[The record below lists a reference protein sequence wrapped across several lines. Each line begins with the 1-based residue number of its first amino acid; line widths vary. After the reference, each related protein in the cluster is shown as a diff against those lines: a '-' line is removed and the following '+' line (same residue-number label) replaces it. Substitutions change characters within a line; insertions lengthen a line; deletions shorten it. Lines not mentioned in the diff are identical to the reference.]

1 VRYRA
6 KYAAWAAGACAFGVT
21 LTMSA
26 GATPAQ
32 ALLPVPLG
40 AGGWSPADGPVNQ
53 MPPQLI
59 VPDLIA
65 ATPMGVTQAQVE
77 RIRKLAGVRGVLP
90 VSGGEIKV
98 NGQAATVM
106 GAPLSALRAWTPPT
120 TAGDDSLWAQVGKGS
135 MIPSAQG
142 AKRLGLKAGKAYPV
156 AGMVA
161 TNVTATS
168 PALLAM
174 PGVDAVVDAERASQL
189 GLIKN
194 VAVLVNAPGADLD
207 KLAATIRSIL
217 GSSGHVVRLVSELV
231 PQNLPVDSKVG
242 NGTPTTYMQLFQ
254 ESAARYCPK
263 LSWTVLAAIGEIES
277 ADGQNMGPS
286 SAGALGPMQFMPST
300 WAIWGIDA
308 FGETGP
314 PNIMD
319 PLDAVPSAARMLCS
333 DGAALGGASLSRAI
347 FDYNHATWYV
357 TEVLDLA
364 AEYGHEYTG

>member
-1 VRYRA
+1 MLA
-6 KYAAWAAGACAFGVT
+6 MPAAPASAASEAP
-21 LTMSA
+21 A
-26 GATPAQ
+26 GIMPIG
-32 ALLPVPLG
+32 G
-40 AGGWSPADGPVNQ
+40 AGSWNPAGGPVNQ
-53 MPPQLI
+53 MPRQLI

-65 ATPMGVTQAQVE
+65 ALPSGVTPAQIAK
-77 RIRKLAGVRGVLP
+77 IRKLAGVRGVLA
-90 VSGGEIKV
+90 VSGGEIQV
-98 NGQAATVM
+98 NGKPATVM
-106 GAPLSALRAWTPPT
+106 GAPLSALRAWTPPA
-120 TAGDDSLWAQVGKGS
+120 TAGDDALWTQVAGGS

-142 AKRLGLKAGKAYPV
+142 AKRLGLQPGKPYQVNGATQVSVKA
-156 AGMVA
+156 
-161 TNVTATS
+161 TA

-174 PGVDAVVDAERASQL
+174 PGVDAIVDADRAAQL

-194 VAVLVNAPGADLD
+194 VAVLVNAPGVNLD
-207 KLAATIRSIL
+207 KLAATIRSLI
-217 GSSGHVVRLVSELV
+217 GSGGHVVRLVSERV
-231 PQNLPVDSKVG
+231 PGNLPVETKVG
-242 NGTPTTYMQLFQ
+242 TGVPATYMQLFQ
-254 ESAARYCPK
+254 ESAARYCPR

-319 PLDAVPSAARMLCS
+319 PLDAVPSAARMLCA
-333 DGAALGGASLSRAI
+333 DGAGLGGISLSRAI

-364 AEYGHEYTG
+364 AEYAREYTG